1 MLLGLGQEGYG
12 RVQPQG
18 GPAEALLCLAAL
30 FYSEK
35 QIVTGV
41 AAVAEDGGNIPAL
54 CGCPDKAAMFCA
66 GCANLPQSFTWPQ
79 P

>member
-1 MLLGLGQEGYG
+1 MA
-12 RVQPQG
+12 RACPQA

-35 QIVTGV
+35 QIDSGV
-41 AAVAEDGGNIPAL
+41 AAVAEDGGDVPAL
-54 CGCPDKAAMFCA
+54 RGCPDTAVILCA
-66 GCANLPQSFTWPQ
+66 GYANLPQPLAWPQ